1 MSKEL
6 IEEILEDL
14 EKLKDKCYEVN
25 FETADFKDAS
35 HYSFTFDKIEGLE
48 KHLQEALETIKQK
61 EKIWESMKQKKFKEL
76 N

>member
-14 EKLKDKCYEVN
+14 EKLKDKCYRVS
-25 FETADFKDAS
+25 FETASFKDAS

-48 KHLQEALETIKQK
+48 KHLQEALERIEAK
-61 EKIWESMKQKKFKEL
+61 EKI
-76 N
+76 

>member
-14 EKLKDKCYEVN
+14 EKLKGKCYEVN

-48 KHLQEALETIKQK
+48 KHLQEALERIVEK
-61 EKIWESMKQKKFKEL
+61 EKIWENMKQKKFKEL

>member
-48 KHLQEALETIKQK
+48 KHLQEALEIIKQK
-61 EKIWESMKQKKFKEL
+61 EKI
-76 N
+76 

>member
-14 EKLKDKCYEVN
+14 EKLKDKCYEVS

-48 KHLQEALETIKQK
+48 KHLQEALEKIKQK
-61 EKIWESMKQKKFKEL
+61 EKIWESMNQKKFKEL

>member
-14 EKLKDKCYEVN
+14 EKLKDKCYSVS
-25 FETADFKDAS
+25 FETVDFKDAS

-48 KHLQEALETIKQK
+48 KHLQEALERIKQK
-61 EKIWESMKQKKFKEL
+61 EKI
-76 N
+76 